1 MWFTKRKAKKF
12 IEAVESGA
20 GPEELPDDTA
30 RLLKAVELVKQSDPG
45 KTGVDP
51 AFAEEL
57 RGDLLS
63 RFDQLTG
70 EREDVPEAVRSTSR
84 RRKVL
89 IAVPALAAAA
99 AMVVAIVLFVVTG
112 PAAPVPVAQLTIE
125 GGSALVVNETG
136 EVRDVLAESDIYTD
150 ETITTLQNSRAILD
164 FENGSVARL
173 DSGTEVAVGDC
184 DEEQVLLEQKNGKS
198 YNRVV
203 GGDGYTVTC
212 RGVRVSATG
221 TAFGVDSDKP
231 SEVRALAYEGDSMVK
246 WTGGGTEVIREGNEA
261 RFEIEDGTY
270 SMEVVQIDPASLDP
284 SWIAFNLALDNEKG
298 FQLGVLEAIVSPAE
312 PDGQLPAA
320 PEETEPAAPQ
330 PSPEPA
336 PQPEP
341 TPQPQP
347 GPQPGPEPGPQP
359 GPEPPPPPPEPS
371 AFLECFQ
378 DHHPVGIKWN
388 LKDMP
393 EYDKMDILRTNNTA
407 LPVWPDN
414 VIETGPPPPPPP
426 ANEYFDNGSM
436 SGKTYT
442 YRLAFISIGNLLV
455 YSNPVTVPVAPP
467 KIDLHGEM
475 TSDGFLL
482 RWHMEGK
489 VNADQW
495 AACRSTLNEQPT
507 YPPAGP
513 RDKAFLL
520 PFDGPDCSFIDR
532 EALTDGSFHYR
543 VAVLH
548 NGTVVTYSK
557 TVTSPFPP

>member
-70 EREDVPEAVRSTSR
+70 EREEVPEAVRSTSR
-84 RRKVL
+84 RRKVF

-99 AMVVAIVLFVVTG
+99 AMVVAIVLFVVTR
-112 PAAPVPVAQLTIE
+112 PIAPVPVAQLTIE
-125 GGSALVVNETG
+125 GGSALVVDETG
-136 EVRDVLAESDIYTD
+136 EARDVLAESDIFID
-150 ETITTLQNSRAILD
+150 ETITTLQNSRAVLD
-164 FENGSVARL
+164 FENGSVSRL

-184 DEEQVLLEQKNGKS
+184 DEEQVLLEQENGKS

-231 SEVRALAYEGDSMVK
+231 SEVRALAYEEDSSVK
-246 WTGGGTEVIREGNEA
+246 CAGSGSQVVREGDEA

-270 SMEVVQIDPASLDP
+270 SMEMALIDLASLDT
-284 SWIAFNLALDNEKG
+284 SWLAFNSELDNEKG
-298 FQLGVLEAIVSPAE
+298 FQLGVLEFLEGDPAPAE
-312 PDGQLPAA
+312 PIPSAPDETQPA
-320 PEETEPAAPQ
+320 PAQ
-330 PSPEPA
+330 PAPEPA
-336 PQPEP
+336 PQ
-341 TPQPQP
+341 
-347 GPQPGPEPGPQP
+347 PEPGPQP
-359 GPEPPPPPPEPS
+359 GPEPPPPEPS

-378 DHHPVGIKWN
+378 KHYPVGIRWD
-388 LKDMP
+388 LRDMP
-393 EYDKMDILRTNNTA
+393 EYDQMDILRTDENA

-426 ANEYFDNGSM
+426 ANIYHDQSSL

-442 YRLAFISIGNLLV
+442 YRLAFISAGSLLF
-455 YSNPVTVPVAPP
+455 YSNPVTVSVAPP
-467 KIDLHGEM
+467 KIDLHGDM

-482 RWHMEGK
+482 RWHMEGN
-489 VNADQW
+489 VEADQW
-495 AACRSTLNEQPT
+495 AVCRSIHNEQPT
-507 YPPAGP
+507 YPPAGS
-513 RDKAFLL
+513 DDEAWLL
-520 PFDGPDCSFIDR
+520 PFNGPDGSFIDPDAR
-532 EALTDGSFHYR
+532 IESSFHYR

-548 NGTVVTYSK
+548 NGKVVTYSK
-557 TVTSPFPP
+557 TVTSPSPP